1 MSGFGRTEKIILG
14 CAVALLMVFS
24 YFLYDDSLLFPKN
37 VNNKLELIGDVFRS
51 QNDVRRKNL
60 DTFSWLPANPKDKV
74 FQNDSIFTGDRS
86 EAVIRLQ
93 DGTQIQIKPNSMITL
108 NLKNGQMDLNLRY
121 GDLTSELAKNSTLTI
136 HSDGEEFKVENGSG
150 SQEKSQIEFKKNHSG
165 ATDLKLLSG
174 KVKYSNPKKKT
185 VQEIAKNDQFS
196 IAKNG
201 ETKKTEKPVLTL
213 KNPDNS
219 TLLKAD
225 PQDPIA
231 FDWSS
236 KGELSH
242 YELEVSN
249 KEDFNTLVLSKTTA
263 NTQIQITD
271 PLDPGVYFWRL
282 KAISKDGTVSAIS
295 DFKKMTVE
303 ELSAPQ
309 ITAPQAEANM
319 NLEIKAKPKEP
330 LTLATEIQWTANS
343 QLKNFTWQISQDEEF
358 KSILKEGQTQSFAA
372 LTPKLPGGTYWVRVK
387 GLTAQNKNSSW
398 SETVSFSLN
407 LTAQKEEPPKPPIL
421 VTKKIDFR
429 APSENERSP
438 SSAPS
443 PQLAWKPVLQVK
455 NYHLQISKDIQFKDP
470 KKYDVKQTIVN
481 WSDYKP
487 GKYFYRVYARG
498 INGLVSEPSETG
510 TIDIS
515 VGGITLSPLK
525 PINEIAPQP
534 SPKEIPAKWSD
545 VAFAKRYLLQVDKD
559 ENFKQPQQF
568 EFSTNQGSITLPD
581 PGSYKVRVQALNEEN
596 NPLTE
601 FSNIQEALYSY
612 RKPLGIPVLLEPFNQ
627 ASIFLQT
634 EMEPFIWLEWKKV
647 ERATSY
653 NIEIS
658 DKPDF
663 SRLLIAKSLKGNRF
677 LIKEKVPLGEIYWR
691 VQAISQPTE
700 EKSKWSEL
708 REFTLYHQKNEGF
721 IK

>member
-455 NYHLQISKDIQFKDP
+455 NYHLQISKDIQFKDT